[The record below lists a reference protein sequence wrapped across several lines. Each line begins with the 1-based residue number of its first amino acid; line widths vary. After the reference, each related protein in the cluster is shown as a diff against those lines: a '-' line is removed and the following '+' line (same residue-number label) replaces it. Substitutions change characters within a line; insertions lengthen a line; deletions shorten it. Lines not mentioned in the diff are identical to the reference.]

1 MKLILISGEL
11 RSLIRNILER
21 FVKFSFKKKYKNKK
35 IKILYNLSVRVIS
48 SLIAIYLFNM
58 IKDNINIRKYVTYF
72 MICIFIYLAFLN

>member
-1 MKLILISGEL
+1 MELILISGEL